1 MKETAELNIQK
12 QIYLLISKQPGL
24 NLSTIANELHI
35 SIPLALYHL
44 RYLEKN
50 QLLTS
55 LKDGGYLRYFV
66 KDIIGNKDKKFL
78 SLFRQEILLTIVLFL
93 LKNPHSRHK
102 EILENFTMSRSL
114 LSYHLKKLV
123 KQNIIEA
130 SGSGQERVYRVI
142 NEEEIVRFLIKYEPY
157 KIFKGLS
164 DTWADFTIR

>member
-1 MKETAELNIQK
+1 MKETAELDIQK

-24 NLSTIANELHI
+24 NLSTIADEISI

-50 QLLTS
+50 ELLTS
-55 LKDGGYLRYFV
+55 TKDGGYLRYYV
-66 KDIIGNKDKKFL
+66 KGRIGSKDKKFL
-78 SLFRQEILLTIVLFL
+78 SLFRQEILLKIVLYL
-93 LKNPHSRHK
+93 LKTPHSRHK

-123 KQNIIEA
+123 KQGIIDA
-130 SGSGQERVYRVI
+130 YGFGQERRYKVI

-157 KIFKGLS
+157 EIFKGIT
-164 DTWADFTIR
+164 DTWRDFTMR